1 MFSSGIVLLN
11 IIQTPNSRVADICLL
26 NPIDTVE
33 TPNRTKMKIVTRV
46 AVGVWLLQPESTAAF
61 VTPVP
66 ISVNH
71 MPFCRET
78 RKQRQSSST
87 GWWQEQSPCSLKTSE
102 RFSTRAP
109 TLLKD
114 VESGSSDEVR
124 LGASSSSSSE
134 PTDQLR
140 QYATS
145 IQKASNDM
153 ALAMKPIRSLK
164 RYLDSIPESNSPKT
178 TQESLS
184 SLSGSNAQNQ
194 LGDVLSSVL
203 IGAFRTCGNAGD
215 YRMITSL
222 LQSAFSLCRHNKVI
236 MAHDDDD
243 DQTQL
248 SPRVIGEAL
257 EAMGRTDASLSK
269 LKQVY
274 RWAVEDYADT
284 LVEPLGPFQ
293 LNIMLKTLGEK
304 NKIQAALDLYQS
316 TDIVGDAFTV
326 STVLNLLTASIR
338 DDQEVTN
345 GWTVGDDSPC
355 WQFEQ
360 GMQILRDATH
370 LNNFVFSAALKLN
383 ERASQVFCRP
393 GGRHNG
399 AKAALYLLGTM
410 KQQNIAPDLITC
422 THVLSAF
429 DKHQEWK
436 AAVVMLTS
444 MEKGDSKV
452 DSWRLPAPNEYAYSA
467 AISAC
472 ARCDQYGEAIRLLE
486 RMKRPGSSAKPNT
499 WVYNAAISACVSPSK
514 WNRNHRIQMALSL
527 LDEMQ
532 SDCETGN
539 LATAPDTVT
548 YNTALAVME
557 GMGMVLRD
565 EKGRRV
571 CEYSSSEP
579 EAWVASENL
588 ISEMLQAMRSKSIPR
603 DTLTYHNAI
612 KAAKSNSRLIFELL
626 EEATLDLGAESH
638 STLTGRAGHGL
649 GFVFNAALATFAN
662 RGDMDLMVRALNMMR
677 MQNITATRESVLQ
690 LVVAMGRSRNSRNI
704 MTLLESLRGNQA
716 ASKVLREQFGLDL
729 LVVMGGNPNDLE
741 QLYAVSIS
749 SCLVANDIES
759 AKSVLNLMKENGLSP
774 SQSTMKDIAYA
785 YTRLA
790 VEGASH
796 QSTRRRKRAKYDTS
810 DDLEVDVGKSGS
822 SHAERAGAI
831 VRELKDPSPQLL
843 SSVASAY
850 AATGSFEQARTILQ
864 SLHESALDEQSNS
877 KLLSRG
883 EQEILDVLPRLHRS
897 LLKICAGPGNAQAAY
912 CFVEDIQNF
921 ANNLSSSSREVCLAD
936 APLIPDLSDPADFRN
951 ANLLRFNRT
960 HTDRARVTG
969 MRGEDWKLLLISAS
983 KAGDWKLCINTLQFL
998 RPFLE
1003 AYHPSR
1009 ASRSRNADVLSR
1021 KYRKLAR
1028 ALTASVLCFEERRQS
1043 AWAIRAV
1050 DDWIEWS
1057 GRRPPKEAVLA
1068 SIRILSSQGRGTEVT
1083 SLIQQVLRVKAS
1095 TSDSREEAQHT
1106 YEEILYIGAI
1116 THLHNNGLYEDA
1128 DELYLQAIT
1137 NQYLPFSVATAGSD
1151 GHQHL
1156 DLHGMNVAI
1165 ANSAVRIAFQQDV
1178 LQSKAGGD
1186 LLIVTGRGINS
1197 FYQMRPI
1204 LRPEIQRML
1213 TEEFYPPLS
1222 TFSMPGNMGAL
1233 RVPAGDIQAWAEHQR
1248 QQRGVKMLAVAD
1260 ALKNLSSGLLRRS
1273 LNLSLKR
1280 KQGKQD

>member
-1 MFSSGIVLLN
+1 
-11 IIQTPNSRVADICLL
+11 
-26 NPIDTVE
+26 
-33 TPNRTKMKIVTRV
+33 MKIMDRFN
-46 AVGVWLLQPESTAAF
+46 ARMLFLLLVIRSSAGF
-61 VTPVP
+61 VTPFVTLN
-66 ISVNH
+66 SKSTQQS
-71 MPFCRET
+71 CRET
-78 RKQRQSSST
+78 TTSRKSILIGWHQRSNRSSKSFGRYST
-87 GWWQEQSPCSLKTSE
+87 T
-102 RFSTRAP
+102 TI
-109 TLLKD
+109 LKD
-114 VESGSSDEVR
+114 IESNSSEELR
-124 LGASSSSSSE
+124 FGASYE
-134 PTDQLR
+134 LTDQLR
-140 QYATS
+140 RYASS
-145 IQKASNDM
+145 IQKASNDDI

-164 RYLDSIPESNSPKT
+164 RYLDSMT
-178 TQESLS
+178 AVVAQQEQHQLCASSSTDNEIGEILS
-184 SLSGSNAQNQ
+184 ST
-194 LGDVLSSVL
+194 L
-203 IGAFRTCGNAGD
+203 IQAFRTCGEAGD
-215 YRMITSL
+215 YRMIMSL
-222 LQSAFSLCRHNKVI
+222 LQSAIKMCRQ
-236 MAHDDDD
+236 HDDVP
-243 DQTQL
+243 QKRSRTLLL
-248 SPRVIGEAL
+248 SARVIGEAL
-257 EAMGRTDASLSK
+257 EAIGKTDASVSK

-274 RWAVEDYADT
+274 RWAVDDYADA
-284 LVEPLGPFQ
+284 LVEPIGAYQ

-304 NKIQAALDLYQS
+304 KKKVQAALELYRS
-316 TDIVGDAFTV
+316 TDIVGDAFTL
-326 STVLNLLTASIR
+326 STVLNLLTSSIS
-338 DDQEVTN
+338 DDQEVAS
-345 GWTVGDDSPC
+345 GWTAGDESPC
-355 WQFEQ
+355 WQYEQ
-360 GMQILRDATH
+360 GMRILENAQD

-383 ERASQVFCRP
+383 DRASQVFCRP
-393 GGRHNG
+393 GRRHNG
-399 AKAALYLLGTM
+399 AKAALHLLGTM
-410 KQQNIAPDLITC
+410 KEKNIAPDLVTC

-444 MEKGDSKV
+444 MEKGDAKV
-452 DSWRLPAPNEYAYSA
+452 DSWQLPAPNEYAYSA

-472 ARCDQYGEAIRLLE
+472 ARCDQYDEAIRLLD

-499 WVYNAAISACVSPSK
+499 WVYNAAISACVSPSSK
-514 WNRNHRIQMALSL
+514 RNRNDRIQMALSL
-527 LDEMQ
+527 LDDMQ
-532 SDCETGN
+532 RDSVEGN
-539 LATAPDTVT
+539 LSTAPDTVT
-548 YNTALAVME
+548 YNTALAVMD

-571 CEYSSSEP
+571 CEYSTSEP
-579 EAWVASENL
+579 EAWVPSENL
-588 ISEMLQAMRSKSIPR
+588 ISEMLEEMRSKGIPR
-603 DTLTYHNAI
+603 DALTYHNAI
-612 KAAKSNSRLIFELL
+612 KASKSNSRVIFELL
-626 EEATLDLGAESH
+626 EQATLDLGCEDEIH

-677 MQNITATRESVLQ
+677 VQNITATRESVIQ
-690 LVVAMGRSRNSRNI
+690 LVVALGRSRNSRNI
-704 MTLLESLRGNQA
+704 MALLETLRGNQA
-716 ASKVLREQFGLDL
+716 ASKVLREQFGFDL
-729 LVVMGGNPNDLE
+729 SIVMEGNPRDLE

-759 AKSVLNLMKENGLSP
+759 ATSVLNLMKENSLSP
-774 SQSTMKDIAYA
+774 SQSTMKDIAFA

-790 VEGASH
+790 VEAASH
-796 QSTRRRKRAKYDTS
+796 QSTRRRKEAKYGISNDLDIDT
-810 DDLEVDVGKSGS
+810 GMSGV
-822 SHAERAGAI
+822 SHAQRAGAI
-831 VRELKDPSPQLL
+831 IRELSDPSPQLL

-864 SLHESALDEQSNS
+864 SLHESALEEQSNS

-883 EQEILDVLPRLHRS
+883 EQEILQVLPRLHRS
-897 LLKICAGPGNAQAAY
+897 LLKICAGPGNAHAAY
-912 CFVEDIQNF
+912 WFVEDIQNF
-921 ANNLSSSSREVCLAD
+921 ANNLSSSSREMCLAD
-936 APLIPDLSDPADFRN
+936 APLVPDFSDPADFRD

-960 HTDRARVTG
+960 HTDTARLTG

-1009 ASRSRNADVLSR
+1009 ATSKNADVVSR

-1028 ALTASVLCFEERRQS
+1028 ALTASVLCFEEQRHS

-1057 GRRPPKEAVLA
+1057 GRRPPKEAILA
-1068 SIRILSSQGRGTEVT
+1068 SIRILASQARGTEVT

-1095 TSDSREEAQHT
+1095 ASDRREDAQHT

-1178 LQSKAGGD
+1178 LQSQAGGD
-1186 LLIVTGRGINS
+1186 LLIVTGRGVNS

-1273 LNLSLKR
+1273 LNLSLNR